1 LRGRV
6 RALFAVTPAIP
17 RARVAVAARRALR
30 ERAVAGVGARGRAV
44 EDGPVAM
51 HALRIAVKKYR
62 YTLEFMDE
70 VGLGRHA
77 AALADARRVQ
87 DALGRLHDLD
97 LLIALARRAPG
108 AATPGLRALLGEER
122 RPLLQAAR
130 AEAAA
135 FAPKRAA
142 TPGSARGAASRRGAS
157 APRRPGR
164 SPLP

>member
-1 LRGRV
+1 
-6 RALFAVTPAIP
+6 A
-17 RARVAVAARRALR
+17 
-30 ERAVAGVGARGRAV
+30 
-44 EDGPVAM
+44 AM

-77 AALADARRVQ
+77 AALAEARRLQ

-97 LLIALARRAPG
+97 LLAALARRAPG
-108 AATPGLRALLGEER
+108 AVTPGLRALLREER
-122 RPLLQAAR
+122 RPLLLAAR

-135 FAPKRAA
+135 FVPKRPAPPPA
-142 TPGSARGAASRRGAS
+142 M
-157 APRRPGR
+157 PRRGR